1 MAGIVFSGAG
11 TDFLFGFLR
20 VWIVVL
26 RRNECKHNR
35 WILQMQVGLRNFS
48 KKDRIFHNA
57 GFGKYSCGAC
67 DDAVLSTVKFLAS
80 FCF

>member
-1 MAGIVFSGAG
+1 MAGIVFVWAG

-35 WILQMQVGLRNFS
+35 WNLQLQVGLRKIF
-48 KKDRIFHNA
+48 KKDRIFHNTHS
-57 GFGKYSCGAC
+57 GKYS
-67 DDAVLSTVKFLAS
+67 
-80 FCF
+80 